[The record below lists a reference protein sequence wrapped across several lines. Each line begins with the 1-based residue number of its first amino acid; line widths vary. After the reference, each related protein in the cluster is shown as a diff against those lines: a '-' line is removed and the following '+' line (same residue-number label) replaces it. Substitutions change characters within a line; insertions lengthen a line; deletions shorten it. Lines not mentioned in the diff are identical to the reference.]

1 MVEKY
6 QYAVVILTAVVGIY
20 GTYFDFKKDNK
31 ITVHGVV
38 AIALLVCL
46 CAVTLTLESKKHEA
60 DRLASEKSRK
70 LAEQANK
77 RLERTLLAVQESS
90 GQLVSVTKSLKDIEG
105 TTQKAT
111 LALRDLLEPLETMGF
126 SFSVRYPAV
135 QELFP
140 AYGSFI
146 HSLAERCVDPEVSL
160 PPEYCNGVWAGQKE
174 VSRVVGGTE
183 VKLFE
188 ADYSYATF
196 SDDSPAFKAHA
207 DLLRKEFTDI
217 SSSGLETE
225 FIPWFKLIREDTSDD
240 GFQYQPESSIS
251 FNFVPEG
258 TAIRSGPDGRIDL
271 NRKMYT
277 DLAFG
282 EGVGQES
289 GLTRIE
295 PVKLSYDVRVVYE
308 RDSDTLFVEFDYLPL
323 DIVSDNEHLRSKRN
337 LIEPGVG
344 KKRLLYLESL
354 LPYNPELF
362 YVKIHYGLPGSSYHH
377 ISGDRFID
385 LNGPIDAGR
394 FSDNRWVAVIDDQLI
409 D

>member
-46 CAVTLTLESKKHEA
+46 CAVTLSLESKKHEA

-90 GQLVSVTKSLKDIEG
+90 SQLVSVTESLKGIEG

-146 HSLAERCVDPEVSL
+146 QSLADHCVDPAISL

-174 VSRVVGGTE
+174 VSRMVGGTE
-183 VKLFE
+183 VKLLE
-188 ADYSYATF
+188 DDYSYVTF
-196 SDDSPAFKAHA
+196 SDDSLAFKAHA
-207 DLLRKEFTDI
+207 ELLREEFTDI
-217 SSSGLETE
+217 STSGLESE
-225 FIPWFKLIREDTSDD
+225 FVPWFKVIGEESSGD

-251 FNFVPEG
+251 FNFVPED
-258 TAIRSGPDGRIDL
+258 TMIRSGVYGRIDL
-271 NRKMYT
+271 NREMYT
-277 DLAFG
+277 DLAF
-282 EGVGQES
+282 EVGGRQES

-295 PVKLSYDVRVVYE
+295 PIKLSYDFRVVYE
-308 RDSDTLFVEFDYLPL
+308 RASDTLLLEFHYLPL
-323 DIVSDNEHLRSKRN
+323 DIVSDNERLRSKRN

-344 KKRLLYLESL
+344 KKRLLYLKTF

-362 YVKIHYGLPGSSYHH
+362 YVKIHYGLKGASYHH
-377 ISGDRFID
+377 ISGDRFIA

-394 FSDNRWVAVIDDQLI
+394 LSDNRWVAVIDDQLI